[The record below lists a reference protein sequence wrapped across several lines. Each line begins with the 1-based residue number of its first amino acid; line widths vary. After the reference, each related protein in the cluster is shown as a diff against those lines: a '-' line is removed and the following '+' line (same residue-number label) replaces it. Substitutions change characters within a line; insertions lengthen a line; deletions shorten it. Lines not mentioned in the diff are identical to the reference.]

1 MSKNLTK
8 LLFLALG
15 VGLFTWA
22 LSTVDIKSVLGL
34 LTQLGWGLFWVLG
47 IYSVVTW
54 VDTISWKYAFKQKE
68 AEALSIWSLW
78 KIRQIGEAFNI
89 ITPFGT
95 VGGEPVKAQLIKD
108 QHGLT
113 FKQGVASQVI
123 ARTTFLGALIAFM
136 IPGIIILILS
146 DTATGRFKVI
156 SSALLVVFTICIF
169 LFFLFQ
175 ARGSLGRVTGWLT
188 RPFPSLKES
197 DFLSQMKD
205 LDDLMSSYYRDH
217 ADRLGKSILFALAG
231 WIIGLGE
238 LYVTLYF
245 LGAEVNFF
253 DLWIM
258 EAVSQLIRVCSFFI
272 PLSLGAQ
279 EGGLILIFS
288 SIGFT
293 PDLGLAVSFV
303 RRIKE
308 LLWVALGLL
317 LGGGALF
324 KSTPPAN

>member
-1 MSKNLTK
+1 MPKILTK
-8 LLFLALG
+8 ILFLALG
-15 VGLFTWA
+15 LGLFTWA
-22 LSTVDIKSVLGL
+22 ILAVDIKSVMGL
-34 LTQLGWGLFWVLG
+34 LTRLGWGLFWVLA

-54 VDTISWKYAFKQKE
+54 VDTISWQYAFKPKE
-68 AEALSIWSLW
+68 AGKLSIWSLW

-113 FKQGVASQVI
+113 FKQGIASQVV
-123 ARTTFLGALIAFM
+123 ARTTFLGALIGFM
-136 IPGIIILILS
+136 IPGIIILLLS
-146 DTATGRFKVI
+146 DTATNQFKII

-188 RPFPSLKES
+188 KPFPSLKGS
-197 DFLSQMKD
+197 DFLTQMKD
-205 LDDLMSSYYRDH
+205 LDELMSSYYQNH
-217 ADRLGKSILFALAG
+217 ADRLGISVLYALAG

-238 LYVTLYF
+238 LYVTLHF
-245 LGAEVNFF
+245 LGADVQFF

-293 PDLGLAVSFV
+293 ADLGLAVSFV

-308 LLWVALGLL
+308 LLWVGLGLL
-317 LGGGALF
+317 LGGGTIL
-324 KSTPPAN
+324 KPAQP

>member
-1 MSKNLTK
+1 MPKTLTK

-22 LSTVDIKSVLGL
+22 VLTVDIKGVLGL
-34 LTQLGWGLFWVLG
+34 ISQMGWGLFWVFA
-47 IYSVVTW
+47 IYSIVTW
-54 VDTISWKYAFKQKE
+54 VDTISWRYAFKPNE
-68 AEALSIWSLW
+68 AEMLSIWNLW

-95 VGGEPVKAQLIKD
+95 VGGEPLKAQLIKD

-113 FKQGVASQVI
+113 FKQGIATQVI

-146 DTATGRFKVI
+146 DTATDRFKII

-169 LFFLFQ
+169 LFFIFQ
-175 ARGSLGRVTGWLT
+175 ARGSLGKVTGWLT
-188 RPFPSLKES
+188 RPFPSLKGS

-205 LDDLMSSYYRDH
+205 LDGLMSTYYRDH
-217 ADRLGKSILFALAG
+217 AGRLWKSILFALAG

-324 KSTPPAN
+324 KSKTPAK